1 MYRLMRHFSLA
12 SLTGIVLAAFLIT
25 LIYRQ
30 MAINGITAL
39 GEKINVELAHTAL
52 SPVKPQLLKFLTSV
66 QDIDTSGTRIP
77 PLNIDL
83 AKNVRDVMEDTA
95 VIRIKIYNRH
105 GIVVFST
112 KPGEVGKNRLKYND
126 KYEYRGFQGA
136 IRGKEVNKLVYVD
149 ALNAFAEKSEDQN
162 LMQTYLPLRRA
173 ITAPVEGVF
182 EIYTDAQPLVDYA
195 QYTQL
200 AVAGVTATIM
210 ALLYLTLLMVVR
222 RAEKTIDSQQ
232 NIIRD
237 RTETLELLSAQLLTA
252 QEVEKARLADVLHED
267 IAQTLS
273 TIQFQAEHS
282 RVSVQQQQPGEYT
295 NALTAI
301 ISSVQD
307 ALRKVRAMAM
317 ELRPPSLDDLGVI
330 ATLHWYLRE
339 YQSDHPETHVQTDIT
354 IGEADVSR
362 ALKVIIY
369 RLVQEML
376 ENLARYA
383 APSFVRVTLTKRNQN
398 IALVVEDSGWMYQR
412 ANAAAHQDSR
422 ERIWIQAIE
431 ERAVLSGAI
440 VTIQDKGP
448 DGHGISFTWE
458 G

>member
-1 MYRLMRHFSLA
+1 MYKLMRHFSLA
-12 SLTGIVLAAFLIT
+12 SLAGIVLATFLIT

-52 SPVKPQLLKFLTSV
+52 SPVKPQLLNFLASV
-66 QDIDTSGTRIP
+66 RDIDEPGTHIP

-83 AKNVRDVMEDTA
+83 AQNVRDVMEDTA
-95 VIRIKIYNRH
+95 VIHIKIYNRH

-112 KPGEVGKNRLKYND
+112 KPDEVGRSQLEAGD
-126 KYEYRGFQGA
+126 RYENRGFRA
-136 IRGKEVNKLVYVD
+136 AVRGREANKLVYVD
-149 ALNAFAEKSEDQN
+149 ALNVFTTKSEDQN
-162 LMQTYLPLRRA
+162 MMQTYLPLRRS

-222 RAEKTIDSQQ
+222 RAEKTIESQQ

-273 TIQFQAEHS
+273 AIQFQAEHS
-282 RVSVQQQQPGEYT
+282 RALVQQQQPGEYS
-295 NALTAI
+295 NALAAI

-339 YQSDHPETHVQTDIT
+339 YQSHHPETRVQTDIT
-354 IGEADVSR
+354 IGETDVSR

-376 ENLARYA
+376 DNLARYA
-383 APSFVRVTLTKRNQN
+383 APSAVRVTLTKSNQK
-398 IALVVEDSGWMYQR
+398 IALFVEDSGWMYQHG
-412 ANAAAHQDSR
+412 NAAARQDSR
-422 ERIWIQAIE
+422 ERIWMQAIE

-440 VTIQDKGP
+440 VTVQDKGA
-448 DGHGISFTWE
+448 DGHGISFTWDV
-458 G
+458 